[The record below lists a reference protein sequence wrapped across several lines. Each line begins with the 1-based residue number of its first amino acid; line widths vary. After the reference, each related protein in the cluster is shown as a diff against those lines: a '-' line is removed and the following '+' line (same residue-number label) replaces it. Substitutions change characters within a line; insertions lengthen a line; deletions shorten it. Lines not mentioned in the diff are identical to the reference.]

1 MKISAAFKDAFR
13 VYAGHF
19 GTTLKFLAVEGCIT
33 LAAFTPLLFL
43 TDSSMKMLALLAVP
57 FYLLLVLW
65 ARVNAAAAMRDALGE
80 GSLFS
85 YRLVEPDGYGKK
97 ILYGLKRCIMLLFW
111 GAPLI
116 ASLIIAKIHYSG
128 DMDGFTLLRVIKE
141 FGGGD
146 LMTGIIYMALIF
158 IAAVLLVAFGCA
170 FHSGDRHAFVRNNP
184 KLVRGHHG
192 KIVLCWICAL
202 AAVLPLLIAAV
213 ILVFRYLPALQDL
226 NGIMAGT
233 SRLPATK
240 DSLIIA
246 GVGSVLTVP
255 LLPLRSLI
263 TAAFVNG
270 LDRENGEK
278 E

>member
-1 MKISAAFKDAFR
+1 MKISQALKDAFR
-13 VYAGHF
+13 VYTGHF
-19 GTTLKFLAVEGCIT
+19 GATVKFLITEACIT
-33 LAAFTPLLFL
+33 LAALTPLLFL
-43 TDSSMKMLALLAVP
+43 SDSSLMMGALLVIP
-57 FYLLLVLW
+57 FWILLVFW
-65 ARVNAAAAMRDALGE
+65 ARVNAAAAMRDALGD

-85 YRLVEPDGYGKK
+85 YRLIDPSEYGRK
-97 ILYGLKRCIMLLFW
+97 LVFGLKRMIMLLFW
-111 GAPLI
+111 SIPLI
-116 ASLIIAKIHYSG
+116 ACLVIAKIHYSG

-192 KIVLCWICAL
+192 KIVLCWICSL
-202 AAVLPLLIAAV
+202 ITILPIIIAIVAV
-213 ILVFRYLPALQDL
+213 IIRYLPVLQDL
-226 NGIMAGT
+226 NGLVMKT
-233 SRLPATK
+233 VSLPSTK
-240 DSLIIA
+240 VSLIILA
-246 GVGSVLTVP
+246 VGGVLTIP

-263 TAAFVNG
+263 PAAFVNG
-270 LDRENGEK
+270 LEK